1 MEMGWNLLAT
11 TLCVGWWKR
20 LEATCLRAR
29 EIADS
34 KPELEND
41 DIWRAG
47 RPPQGGSPGFCVLT
61 NALGLVGFWKLRPC
75 LHFNGDNLMRGKLK
89 K

>member
-1 MEMGWNLLAT
+1 MEMGWNLRAT
-11 TLCVGWWKR
+11 ALCVGWWKR
-20 LEATCLRAR
+20 LEATRSRTR

-47 RPPQGGSPGFCVLT
+47 RPLQGGSPGFCVLT
-61 NALGLVGFWKLRPC
+61 NALGQSRFLEIETLSG
-75 LHFNGDNLMRGKLK
+75 LHW
-89 K
+89 